1 MKVANLKHR
10 QKVIWLTIAYALVL
24 GSVLYSGFHERFPGS
39 VMLWNCFPPTLSF
52 ILIATALGKS
62 RRRIAVGF
70 GLSTAV
76 VALLFF
82 GFWLFTPLDMD
93 PHSST
98 TTVAF
103 IYAPLLSIALGTIVS
118 GLTWLASRSP
128 GRVTT
133 VIVAVQPNPKYE
145 TSNNH

>member
-1 MKVANLKHR
+1 VANLKHR

-24 GSVLYSGFHERFPGS
+24 GSVLYPGFHEGFPGS
-39 VMLWNCFPPTLSF
+39 VMLWNCLPPTFSF

-62 RRRIAVGF
+62 RRRIAGSVGF
-70 GLSTAV
+70 GLGTAV

-82 GFWLFTPLDMD
+82 GFWLFTPFDTD

-98 TTVAF
+98 TTVVF

-118 GLTWLASRSP
+118 GLAWLVSRSP

-133 VIVAVQPNPKYE
+133 VNRGATESQI
-145 TSNNH
+145 

>member
-10 QKVIWLTIAYALVL
+10 QKAIWLTIAYALVL
-24 GSVLYSGFHERFPGS
+24 GSALYPGFHEGLPGS
-39 VMLWNCFPPTLSF
+39 VMLWNWLPPTLSF

-62 RRRIAVGF
+62 RRRIAGSTGF
-70 GLSTAV
+70 GLGTAV

-82 GFWLFTPLDMD
+82 GCWLFTPLDMD

-98 TTVAF
+98 TTVVF
-103 IYAPLLSIALGTIVS
+103 ICAPLLSIALGTIVS

-128 GRVTT
+128 SRVTT
-133 VIVAVQPNPKYE
+133 VNRRGAIEPQI
-145 TSNNH
+145 